1 MASVDKG
8 ASVRAFPEQ
17 RAGGSSPAYDIGQ
30 IAITNGIFDP
40 LEPNIT
46 RPGMQGGLNGAP
58 TLDHSH
64 PDRASTL
71 VSPGLIGGGI
81 PASITYYKMQGWYAA
96 GSTYETWTSANAPNS
111 TPPSGHTLSD
121 IKVVGMVRH

>member
-1 MASVDKG
+1 MASVDRG

-17 RAGGSSPAYDIGQ
+17 RDGVSSPAYDIGQ
-30 IAITNGIFDP
+30 IAINQSVHDA
-40 LEPNIT
+40 LEPNAT
-46 RPGMQGGLNGAP
+46 RPSMQGGLNGAP

-64 PDRASTL
+64 PNRASTI
-71 VSPGLIGGGI
+71 VMPGLIGGGI
-81 PASITYYKMQGWYAA
+81 PAQITYYKMQGWYVA
-96 GSTYETWTSANAPNS
+96 GSVYETWTSANAPNS